1 MGAEAMTDTEWI
13 LIIACWYG
21 LGVWGFVYW
30 WRKDYDLTAR
40 YVPLA
45 VASGLLGPISW
56 LVGLA
61 IHGDA
66 SVVLRK
72 RTKP

>member
-1 MGAEAMTDTEWI
+1 MGAEAMTDTGWI

-30 WRKDYDLTAR
+30 WRKDYDFTTCQLWIAALAG
-40 YVPLA
+40 VIGPL
-45 VASGLLGPISW
+45 SW
-56 LVGLA
+56 LVGFS